1 MAALIPFLLSTVL
14 LVTSPGSEG
23 NNPPSDNDQPNQDQR
38 SQELT
43 DAQTFSVAAGRILG
57 AASAC
62 DQIDRT
68 RVSTAAGK
76 ATALAAAASS
86 DDDEASTAQQM
97 MKASAVMGRQAVQD
111 GKADCKI
118 VEASFVKLETI
129 EQQQPMDEDQQQ
141 DQ

>member
-1 MAALIPFLLSTVL
+1 MAALIPFLLSSVL
-14 LVTSPGSEG
+14 LVASPGSEG
-23 NNPPSDNDQPNQDQR
+23 DNPPGNNDQQNQA
-38 SQELT
+38 LT
-43 DAQTFSVAAGRILG
+43 DAQAFSVAAGRILG

-62 DQIDRT
+62 EQIDRG

-76 ATALAAAASS
+76 ATALAASAAA

-97 MKASAVMGRQAVQD
+97 MKASAVMGRQAVQE

-118 VEASFVKLETI
+118 VEASFTKLETI
-129 EQQQPMDEDQQQ
+129 EQQQPMDEEQQQ

>member
-1 MAALIPFLLSTVL
+1 MAALIPFLLSSVL
-14 LVTSPGSEG
+14 LVASPGSEG
-23 NNPPSDNDQPNQDQR
+23 DNPPGSSEQQN
-38 SQELT
+38 QELT
-43 DAQTFSVAAGRILG
+43 DAQAFSVAAGRILG

-62 DQIDRT
+62 EQIDRG
-68 RVSTAAGK
+68 RVSTAVGK
-76 ATALAAAASS
+76 ATALAASAAA

-111 GKADCKI
+111 GKADCNI

>member
-1 MAALIPFLLSTVL
+1 VAALIPFLLSSVL
-14 LVTSPGSEG
+14 LVASPGSEG
-23 NNPPSDNDQPNQDQR
+23 GDNPPGNNEQQNQA
-38 SQELT
+38 LT
-43 DAQTFSVAAGRILG
+43 DAQAFSVAAGRILG

-62 DQIDRT
+62 EQIDRG
-68 RVSTAAGK
+68 RVSTAVGK
-76 ATALAAAASS
+76 ATALAASAAA

-97 MKASAVMGRQAVQD
+97 MKAGAVMGRQAVQE